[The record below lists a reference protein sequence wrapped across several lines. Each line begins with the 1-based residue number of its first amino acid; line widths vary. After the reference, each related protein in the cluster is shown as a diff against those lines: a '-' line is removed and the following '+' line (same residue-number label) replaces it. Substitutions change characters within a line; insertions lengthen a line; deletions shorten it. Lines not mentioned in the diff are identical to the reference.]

1 MTKEFINNLNQI
13 IQNQSNLRYKPK
25 IGLNDIS
32 IGNQSKIIGDLLLPP
47 YKLRKLV
54 FSNFFPI
61 STAKK
66 LSHFTTLEAL
76 EGIID
81 SNSIWLTSLAKRF
94 SEGEFDEF
102 YRNNNMTGY
111 RDRVEN
117 GTTLAESIVDKAYY
131 LSFSNLK
138 LTSEQKNFLWNAF
151 GKNHSGVRIDFKI
164 NFFNHALKPRKIYYS
179 QDNRNQLI
187 KELSKL
193 AENANKIF
201 VFRDLATAGFY
212 NLKNDLSIE
221 NETRI
226 LLKENQATELGLNP
240 FSPPNS
246 THKVIELKLDKNP
259 LCEIKIDKV
268 TRGKNCD
275 EKEFERIINK
285 LKPTTKNSACRYFNK
300 LSNKYNAE

>member
-1 MTKEFINNLNQI
+1 MPRTFIHNLNQI
-13 IQNQSNLRYKPK
+13 IQNRTDLRYKPK
-25 IGLNDIS
+25 IELNDIYL
-32 IGNQSKIIGDLLLPP
+32 GNESTIVGDLILPP
-47 YKLRKLV
+47 HKLRKLI

-66 LSHFTTLEAL
+66 LSHFTSLEAL

-81 SNSIWLTSLAKRF
+81 SNSIWLTSLSKRF

-102 YRNNNMTGY
+102 YRNNSMTGY

-131 LSFSNLK
+131 LSLSNLK
-138 LTSEQKNFLWNAF
+138 LNYEQKNFLWNVFA
-151 GKNHSGVRIDFKI
+151 KNHSGVKIDFKI
-164 NFFNHALKPRKIYYS
+164 KFFLHALKPRKIYYS

-187 KELSKL
+187 TELSEL
-193 AENANKIF
+193 AQSINKIF

-212 NLKNDLSIE
+212 NLSNDLSIE

-226 LLKENQATELGLNP
+226 LLKENQAIELGLKL
-240 FSPPNS
+240 FTPPNS
-246 THKVIELKLDKNP
+246 THKVIELKLGKNP

-275 EKEFERIINK
+275 RIEFERIIK
-285 LKPTTKNSACRYFNK
+285 SRVGKGEFHP
-300 LSNKYNAE
+300 

>member
-1 MTKEFINNLNQI
+1 MARKFIENLNQI
-13 IQNQSNLRYKPK
+13 IQNRTDLRYKPK
-25 IGLNDIS
+25 IELNDIS

-47 YKLRKLV
+47 YKIRKLV

-66 LSHFTTLEAL
+66 LSNYTTLGAL

-94 SEGEFDEF
+94 SEAEFDEF
-102 YRNNNMTGY
+102 YRKNNMTGY

-117 GTTLAESIVDKAYY
+117 GKTLAESIVDKAYY
-131 LSFSNLK
+131 LSLSNLK
-138 LTSEQKNFLWNAF
+138 LTSEQKNFLWNVFA
-151 GKNHSGVRIDFKI
+151 KNYSGVRIDFKI
-164 NFFNHALKPRKIYYS
+164 NFYNHALKPRKIYYS

-187 KELSKL
+187 IELSEL
-193 AENANKIF
+193 AQNINKIF
-201 VFRDLATAGFY
+201 VFRDIATAGFY
-212 NLKNDLSIE
+212 NLRNDLSIE

-226 LLKENQATELGLNP
+226 LLKENQATELGLKL
-240 FSPPNS
+240 FTPPNS

-275 EKEFERIINK
+275 KKEFERIIKK
-285 LKPTTKNSACRYFNK
+285 L
-300 LSNKYNAE
+300 